1 MTQVY
6 ADAAVTIDCL
16 GPLGPIE
23 NNAYLIRPVGGGP
36 VIVVDAPAGAE
47 AVVEA
52 LGDTPVSAIVVTH
65 SHRDHWDGFEVLR
78 AHTAAPV
85 YAGAGETNLNPAR
98 GALPLAD
105 GTELPV
111 GTTTVRVIA
120 TPGHTPGSIC
130 LLVGGAH
137 LAGGALLTGDTL
149 FPGGPGHSRT
159 PEALQ
164 QLISS
169 ITSRLHALP
178 DATMVL
184 PGHGGGTTIGV
195 AKAEYA
201 VFAAKA
207 HPSTLSGDVSW
218 LES

>member
-164 QLISS
+164 QLISWYCRVFYIRLLQRS
-169 ITSRLHALP
+169 YHFLHFVFFLILRRGRPLLLWQSRLGI
-178 DATMVL
+178 D
-184 PGHGGGTTIGV
+184 
-195 AKAEYA
+195 
-201 VFAAKA
+201 F
-207 HPSTLSGDVSW
+207 
-218 LES
+218 